1 MTNFRRSHLNARSES
16 GQSLVEFA
24 LVLPILCVLLF
35 GIVQVGISYKDY
47 VTVTDAV
54 RAGARKGAVSRN
66 LGSSSATSATVSQ
79 VRSSASDLDQSKLDV
94 TVTSGW
100 GPGDDLQV
108 KASYPYDINLLGF
121 VVASGKFSSTTT
133 ERVE

>member
-1 MTNFRRSHLNARSES
+1 MTNLRRRYPNTRSDA
-16 GQSLVEFA
+16 GQAFVEFA

-35 GIVQVGISYKDY
+35 GIIQFGITYNNY
-47 VTVTDAV
+47 VTITDAA

-66 LGSSSATSATVSQ
+66 LGAPSASSATENQ
-79 VRSSASDLDQSKLDV
+79 VRSSASDLDQSKLEV

-100 GPGDDLQV
+100 NPGDDLNV

-121 VVASGKFSSTTT
+121 VVASGKVSSTTT

>member
-35 GIVQVGISYKDY
+35 GIVQVGIAYKDY

-66 LGSSSATSATVSQ
+66 LGSGPAASATESQ
-79 VRSSASDLDQSKLDV
+79 VRSSASDLDQSKLAV